1 MWRAGFSEDSPL
13 ASLGRSTAKKVPS
26 PGKQPRQL
34 CTLRKEQ
41 NKILFEEESLQWK
54 ICLHNFIIYCF
65 QSSSPFQFPSE
76 IIFKKKH
83 QVDRKHDPE
92 PGIMNLV
99 LY

>member
-13 ASLGRSTAKKVPS
+13 ASLGGSTAKKVPS
-26 PGKQPRQL
+26 LGMQPRQL

-41 NKILFEEESLQWK
+41 KKKNRLEEESLQWK

-76 IIFKKKH
+76 IILKKKALSG
-83 QVDRKHDPE
+83 QKTRT
-92 PGIMNLV
+92 
-99 LY
+99 